1 MGIDKEILDA
11 YKLKKSIK
19 ATVAHTGY
27 SWNRVVK
34 SLSSNG
40 IILNDTHQ
48 KIIDLYNHKIPVCDI
63 ASQLKISTKTAE
75 SYIPRTRPVYNE
87 SPSPNAMRI
96 RKCRDGKK
104 SDKKEAPE
112 P

>member
-1 MGIDKEILDA
+1 MGIGKEILDA

-19 ATVAHTGY
+19 ATAAQTGY
-27 SWNRVVK
+27 SWNRIVK

-48 KIIDLYNHKIPVCDI
+48 KIIDLYNRKVPVYDI
-63 ASQLKISTKTAE
+63 ASQLKISIKTVE
-75 SYIPRTRPVYNE
+75 SYLPRMRPIYNE
-87 SPSPNAMRI
+87 NPSTNAMRI
-96 RKCRDGKK
+96 KKCRDGKK
-104 SDKKEAPE
+104 ANRKDAPE